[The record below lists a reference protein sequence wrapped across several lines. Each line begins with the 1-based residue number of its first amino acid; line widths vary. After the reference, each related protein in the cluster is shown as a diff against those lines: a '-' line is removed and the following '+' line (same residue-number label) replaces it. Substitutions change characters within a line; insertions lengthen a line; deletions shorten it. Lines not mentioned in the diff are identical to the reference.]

1 MLISIYS
8 YVPGGY
14 VKVYWKHQAARL
26 PSCQYVKLFNIK
38 TCWTSKI
45 RAAKL
50 PSCWA
55 FKIQVIYEELSNCR
69 DEKLPSCW
77 ELSTLSKSWWGGSSM
92 TFCCSSRCLS
102 NVTWWQSSRIISDV
116 ILAVEVD
123 VVEDVSPNPSE
134 AAIVKLS
141 LTKTVLT
148 IKRLEITLISVPK
161 ESRLFIT

>member
-1 MLISIYS
+1 M
-8 YVPGGY
+8 
-14 VKVYWKHQAARL
+14 KVYWKHQAARL

-55 FKIQVIYEELSNCR
+55 SKIQVIYEELSNCR

-77 ELSTLSKSWWGGSSM
+77 EWSTLSKSWWGGSSP
-92 TFCCSSRCLS
+92 TLSCSSRRLS
-102 NVTWWQSSRIISDV
+102 NVTWCCWQSSRIKSDA

-123 VVEDVSPNPSE
+123 VVEDVSPNPWE

-141 LTKTVLT
+141 LRKTVLSIT
-148 IKRLEITLISVPK
+148 RLEITLISVPK
-161 ESRLFIT
+161 ESRLFII